1 MSRARAHGYVLIM
14 NTVQGTAR
22 LTCTCAAQWRL
33 FVNTRLVQVQW
44 LSSQQAPPKRPGF
57 FTRLMENIRKGME
70 RDKAMKESLQKLQE
84 ETAKVEQ
91 SDSFQAVRSGF
102 QTAKSQASA
111 VAARG
116 TLAMKDKYE
125 ALSTSV
131 AEMYDRLSQTSVVK
145 DAKKVT
151 EDVAKDV
158 AETMSQQGEQIGK
171 TEAFQKIKAGLQDV
185 KEELFDQ
192 AAARSQP
199 YQPPSEL
206 KTRSGMS
213 AANMQK
219 DEKRIQADDDTTGV
233 VLHKDSKWYAQWK
246 AFKDDNPVVNRLFD
260 LKMKYDESDN
270 IMIRTSRFV
279 TDRIIQAI
287 GGVFSPSETAQTFAE
302 IAKIDSSFDK
312 ENFIKICESLII
324 PTVLEAFLKG
334 DLDILRD
341 WCHDAAYGVLSAL
354 IEQDRS
360 KGLSTESRILDLR
373 HVDVLLA
380 KMMEPGPVLVVS
392 FQAQQHILVRDSQRQ
407 IIDGGEDHI
416 ENIHYIWALCRDQSI
431 YEPTAAWRILEFGIS
446 SSDAW
451 V

>member
-1 MSRARAHGYVLIM
+1 
-14 NTVQGTAR
+14 
-22 LTCTCAAQWRL
+22 
-33 FVNTRLVQVQW
+33 
-44 LSSQQAPPKRPGF
+44 
-57 FTRLMENIRKGME
+57 MENIRKGME

-324 PTVLEAFLKG
+324 PTVLE
-334 DLDILRD
+334 
-341 WCHDAAYGVLSAL
+341 VLY
-354 IEQDRS
+354 
-360 KGLSTESRILDLR
+360 
-373 HVDVLLA
+373 V
-380 KMMEPGPVLVVS
+380 
-392 FQAQQHILVRDSQRQ
+392 
-407 IIDGGEDHI
+407 
-416 ENIHYIWALCRDQSI
+416 Y
-431 YEPTAAWRILEFGIS
+431 S
-446 SSDAW
+446 S
-451 V
+451 VHPPI

>member
-1 MSRARAHGYVLIM
+1 
-14 NTVQGTAR
+14 
-22 LTCTCAAQWRL
+22 
-33 FVNTRLVQVQW
+33 
-44 LSSQQAPPKRPGF
+44 
-57 FTRLMENIRKGME
+57 MENIRKGME

-287 GGVFSPSETAQTFAE
+287 G
-302 IAKIDSSFDK
+302 I
-312 ENFIKICESLII
+312 
-324 PTVLEAFLKG
+324 
-334 DLDILRD
+334 
-341 WCHDAAYGVLSAL
+341 
-354 IEQDRS
+354 
-360 KGLSTESRILDLR
+360 
-373 HVDVLLA
+373 
-380 KMMEPGPVLVVS
+380 
-392 FQAQQHILVRDSQRQ
+392 
-407 IIDGGEDHI
+407 
-416 ENIHYIWALCRDQSI
+416 
-431 YEPTAAWRILEFGIS
+431 
-446 SSDAW
+446 
-451 V
+451 